1 MDLSMLEDVERRA
14 LREWCSKNKFRIL
27 QRYGWREWCSENKFH
42 PRIVEEAL
50 EYQDMITDFWRDRLP
65 E

>member
-14 LREWCSKNKFRIL
+14 LREWCSK
-27 QRYGWREWCSENKFH
+27 NKFH